1 MEPVNQME
9 GARLSEYTPE
19 SIREVAEVLAPQ
31 AKNYINAIG
40 EQVGQAQQSIGP
52 LAAQVMGESKTA
64 GVGNYTYNRL
74 ARPQVDAMRD
84 QILVQG
90 YTDALNKMLS
100 NSLRSA
106 RDAYNKSGNKS
117 GNNTNNNTRGGW
129 DGNVDKNEKT
139 DTSLFWM
146 SGNIHENVA
155 YYGLLKKDRPE
166 GMSQS
171 DWYKEAKE
179 WIELQARKHGGQGGP
194 GLSLNG
200 NK

>member
-40 EQVGQAQQSIGP
+40 EQVGQAQQSMGP

-90 YTDALNKMLS
+90 YTDALIKCSVTASALQEMPTTNPEINPGTISTLIQEAGGTAMLI
-100 NSLRSA
+100 RMKKPI
-106 RDAYNKSGNKS
+106 RHYSG
-117 GNNTNNNTRGGW
+117 
-129 DGNVDKNEKT
+129 
-139 DTSLFWM
+139 
-146 SGNIHENVA
+146 
-155 YYGLLKKDRPE
+155 
-166 GMSQS
+166 
-171 DWYKEAKE
+171 
-179 WIELQARKHGGQGGP
+179 
-194 GLSLNG
+194 
-200 NK
+200 

>member
-40 EQVGQAQQSIGP
+40 EQVGQAQQSMGP

-106 RDAYNKSGNKS
+106 RDAYNKSGNNIKT
-117 GNNTNNNTRGGW
+117 NTNTNSGW
-129 DGNVDKNEKT
+129 DGKVDKNEKT

-200 NK
+200 KQ